1 MINSLRL
8 CLLVAFLMGSLSLV
22 AQENFEVRKVKF
34 SGNKTLDKEFL
45 GDRMAVKSVNWF
57 QKVFT
62 KKEPYLY
69 HEELINMDIERL
81 NRVYQTEGFLE
92 AKVGL
97 LLPTL
102 NDKKKTVKLKFQV
115 EEGEP
120 VRVDSV
126 YFRLT
131 DTVKSSVNMDS
142 LTRKIFKRVDL
153 TKDKRF
159 RDDALQSDQMAIGN
173 AFRNLGYA
181 YVDVTYDLNLRPDEY
196 KTDIIYFIVPGPL
209 CYVGPTRIEN
219 IKHVKESF
227 IRKQLK
233 FKEGQIYDRS
243 ALEKTR
249 INLYHLQLFRIV
261 SVLPQTNADSTQNPI
276 PVRIYIE
283 ETPRL
288 NGRLGLGYGTED
300 KFRTFLDLNYLGF
313 LGGAR
318 RINLQLK
325 HSAIVP
331 YSASLRWIQPRFI
344 GDRSSIEI
352 NPYII
357 RNKEPGYDNRTLGLK
372 VPMNYQFN
380 KWLNSTVTY
389 YFEAVEQAVES
400 GDPEFAG
407 TGKNKFLYNKSG
419 IILGTV
425 YDNSK
430 PQFSANSGVNLALAF
445 KVNGYLFGGAFNYT
459 RLWGTFKAYKQLGEF
474 TLAYRLAAGG
484 IHSSDTSGFIPVE
497 DRFYSGGSISVRGWR
512 RAELGPKRE
521 SGTPLG
527 GKSLFE
533 SSFEVRFPLFWRLSA
548 VAFMDVGNVWL
559 GSYAYRFNNLGYAVG
574 PGLRI
579 ETPIGPVRFDVGFP
593 VWNEKKLPQFFISVG
608 QAF

>member
-1 MINSLRL
+1 MM
-8 CLLVAFLMGSLSLV
+8 LLFGSFIPM
-22 AQENFEVRKVKF
+22 AQENYEVRKVKF
-34 SGNKTLDKEFL
+34 KGNKTLDDDFL
-45 GDRMAVKSVNWF
+45 LDRMALKEVSWV
-57 QKVFT
+57 QKLLT

-69 HEELINMDIERL
+69 HREMIEMDMERL
-81 NRVYQTEGFLE
+81 TRIYQTEGFLE
-92 AKVGL
+92 AEATM
-97 LLPTL
+97 LPPDI
-102 NDKKKTVKLKFQV
+102 NDKKKKVKLTIEV
-115 EEGEP
+115 DEGEP
-120 VRVDSV
+120 IRVDSV

-131 DTVKSSVNMDS
+131 DTVKSPINMDS
-142 LTRKIFKRVDL
+142 LTRKVFKRVAL
-153 TKDKRF
+153 TKGKRF
-159 RDDALQSDQMAIGN
+159 RDEDLQSDQQALGN
-173 AFRNLGYA
+173 AFRNMGYA
-181 YVDVTYDLNLRPDEY
+181 YVDVTYDLNLRPDDY
-196 KTDIIYFIVPGPL
+196 KTDIIYFIKPGPL
-209 CYVGPTRIEN
+209 CYVGTTHIVGA
-219 IKHVKESF
+219 KHVKDSF

-233 FKEGQIYDRS
+233 YEAGEVYDRS

-276 PVRIYIE
+276 PVRIYLE

-288 NGRLGLGYGTED
+288 NGKLGLGYGTED

-325 HSAIVP
+325 HSAILP

-344 GDRSSIEI
+344 GDRSTIEL
-352 NPYII
+352 NPYIM
-357 RNKEPGYDNRTLGLK
+357 RNKEPGYDNRTLGLR
-372 VPMNYQFN
+372 VPMNHQFN
-380 KWLNSTVTY
+380 NWLTSSLTY
-389 YFEAVEQAVES
+389 YFEAVEQAIEAD
-400 GDPEFAG
+400 DPEFAHIQG
-407 TGKNKFLYNKSG
+407 DKFPYNKSG
-419 IILGTV
+419 VILGSV

-430 PQFSANSGVNLALAF
+430 PRFSATSGINLSLAF
-445 KVNGYLFGGAFNYT
+445 KVNGYLFGGDFSYT
-459 RLWGTFKAYKQLGEF
+459 RLWGTFRIYHKIGDF
-474 TLAYRLAAGG
+474 TLAFKMAAGG

-512 RAELGPKRE
+512 RAQLGPKRE

-527 GKSLFE
+527 GKSLLE

-548 VAFMDVGNVWL
+548 VGFIDAGNVWT
-559 GSYAYRFNNLGYAVG
+559 GSYSYNINDLGYAVG